1 MPRNNSDFLLFGEQS
16 ARLAFRKVL
25 DSDFNDWLRFCA
37 YPESLK
43 YIMPQSTKTPEE
55 NCVAWF
61 KRIEYRYNN
70 DLGGMNALIEKES
83 GSLVGQCGLLKKTI
97 DNEPVLEIGYSMMPE
112 FRGKGYAQEAA
123 QKCRDFA
130 FENQLADQLFSVIL
144 PGNDAS
150 VRVATKNG
158 MKFLKRTVE
167 EGDIVDVYS
176 ISKVEWLNLK

>member
-1 MPRNNSDFLLFGEQS
+1 
-16 ARLAFRKVL
+16 
-25 DSDFNDWLRFCA
+25 
-37 YPESLK
+37 
-43 YIMPQSTKTPEE
+43 
-55 NCVAWF
+55 
-61 KRIEYRYNN
+61 
-70 DLGGMNALIEKES
+70 
-83 GSLVGQCGLLKKTI
+83 
-97 DNEPVLEIGYSMMPE
+97 MPE
-112 FRGKGYAQEAA
+112 FRGKGYAFEAA

-167 EGDIVDVYS
+167 DGDIVDVYS